1 MMHNKEIARVSQP
14 LAILL
19 GGVYKLIDTDCGRI
33 GQFIEPSYIMDGS
46 LLEVEATT
54 IPLHNACDLLTL
66 GNSTSVAHAH

>member
-33 GQFIEPSYIMDGS
+33 GQIYRT
-46 LLEVEATT
+46 LLYYGW
-54 IPLHNACDLLTL
+54 LT
-66 GNSTSVAHAH
+66 S